1 MGRSERARRPCSLA
15 AAQLSATQLS
25 SAATLLSCAWL
36 TCWLADLVVLDLS
49 EVEQTV
55 DLELVAIEA
64 LGVLEVLL
72 SGWNVAKTGTYS
84 T

>member
-1 MGRSERARRPCSLA
+1 MSGQGGLA
-15 AAQLSATQLS
+15 AWQPFSSAQLSGNAVKLRL
-25 SAATLLSCAWL
+25 ADLLAG
-36 TCWLADLVVLDLS
+36 WLADLVVLDLS

-72 SGWNVAKTGTYS
+72 SGWDVTKAGTYG

>member
-1 MGRSERARRPCSLA
+1 MGRSERARRTCSLA
-15 AAQLSATQLS
+15 AAQLSGNAVKLRL
-25 SAATLLSCAWL
+25 ADLLAG
-36 TCWLADLVVLDLS
+36 WLADLVVLDLS

-55 DLELVAIEA
+55 DLELIAIEA

-72 SGWNVAKTGTYS
+72 SGWDVAKAGTYG

>member
-1 MGRSERARRPCSLA
+1 MQPGSRAAQRN
-15 AAQLSATQLS
+15 AAQLSCNAVKLRL
-25 SAATLLSCAWL
+25 ADLLAGWL
-36 TCWLADLVVLDLS
+36 ADWLADLEVLDLS

-72 SGWNVAKTGTYS
+72 SGWDVTKAGTYG